1 MLLEGSKTWK
11 SNAEV
16 APGGLR
22 NPAYDEFIGFR
33 WEQKKQMHILPR
45 GQELTPLM
53 VKLRR
58 LDANDWGNRNGG
70 MPK

>member
-22 NPAYDEFIGFR
+22 NPAYGEFIGFR
-33 WEQKKQMHILPR
+33 WEQK
-45 GQELTPLM
+45 
-53 VKLRR
+53 V
-58 LDANDWGNRNGG
+58 ANAQITKRARTNTINGEVT
-70 MPK
+70 KIRCK